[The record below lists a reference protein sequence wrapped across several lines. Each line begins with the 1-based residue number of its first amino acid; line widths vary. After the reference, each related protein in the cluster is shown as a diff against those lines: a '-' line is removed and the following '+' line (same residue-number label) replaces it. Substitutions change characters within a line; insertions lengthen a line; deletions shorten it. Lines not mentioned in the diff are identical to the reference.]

1 MGSCIKKILHYKDKV
16 WRANMNRSIDYW
28 VQSQGREDPLEKKTA
43 IHSSIPAGIIPW
55 TEKPSGL
62 QFMGSQKLGHN

>member
-1 MGSCIKKILHYKDKV
+1 
-16 WRANMNRSIDYW
+16 MNRSINYW

-43 IHSSIPAGIIPW
+43 IHSSIPARIIPW
-55 TEKPSGL
+55 TEKPRRL